1 MTVALALAVLL
12 NHKFRGR
19 TFFRAFFYFPCVVAG
34 IAVALI
40 WRWIYNPNIGFINE
54 FFRAIG
60 VDFSQ
65 TWISSEKTALIAL
78 FVAALWQ
85 AIGQPMI
92 LFLAGLQAVSVD
104 VLEAA
109 SIDGANA
116 VQKFFRVTL
125 PLMRDTFIMVIAI
138 LVISAMK
145 VYDIVKGLTDG
156 GPNNATQMLSTYMYS
171 QAFDYNNVGYG
182 TTIAIVMVLIMLI
195 VIIPYL
201 SFTTKNN

>member
-1 MTVALALAVLL
+1 M
-12 NHKFRGR
+12 
-19 TFFRAFFYFPCVVAG
+19 
-34 IAVALI
+34 
-40 WRWIYNPNIGFINE
+40 
-54 FFRAIG
+54 
-60 VDFSQ
+60 D
-65 TWISSEKTALIAL
+65 
-78 FVAALWQ
+78 
-85 AIGQPMI
+85 
-92 LFLAGLQAVSVD
+92 
-104 VLEAA
+104 LEAA

-116 VQKFFRVTL
+116 VQKFFKVTL
-125 PLMRDTFIMVIAI
+125 PLMKDTFIMVIAI
-138 LVISAMK
+138 LVIAAMK